1 MKYYKIKNFLINN
14 LNWFENIININI
26 IYFNYVFNNIMYYIK
41 KILIILI
48 YCICVLVFN
57 YVSSFIVL

>member
-1 MKYYKIKNFLINN
+1 MKYYKIKNFVINN

-26 IYFNYVFNNIMYYIK
+26 IYFNYVFNNIMYNIK

-57 YVSSFIVL
+57 YVISFIVL

>member
-57 YVSSFIVL
+57 YVISFIVL